1 MEYTWDKIR
10 ENVTLMQAAQGP
22 MMQKMRDI
30 LIRYDGDWVI
40 PMVDVKNEPK
50 MPQLTP
56 ALVGEAIDQLALR
69 AASTR
74 PDITSPA
81 IDPKRTGGRRSADY
95 ARIRARAIEATLE
108 KSRWGLGRRRYYRHL
123 TAYHTAAAV
132 CLPDTKLKMPVIEV
146 RDPMSAFCEP
156 QANESLRDPNYVA
169 FVSRW
174 SAKHLRTYFP
184 KSRQELGGPVCDRDV
199 TAMWTVVEWYDH
211 EDIVWGLMGPVDPYS
226 QSAIT
231 NLYGISVAAVSNGAD
246 YSSGPTCEL
255 ERLPNRAGV
264 LPAVMPRNVSLA
276 GIASR
281 IGSLLGNVDLQA
293 RMMALAV
300 VGQEKAVFPDAY
312 VIGRGGAEP
321 VLTNGTWKDGRTGE
335 VNFIQDA
342 EQVGVLR
349 QTVDPMTGQMLD
361 RLERNFRTSTS
372 LIPQMGG
379 ETYGAMRTGRAMDAL
394 GGFAVDPRVQ
404 ELHEITEQYLPTL
417 QSAVLATYKGYWG
430 SKQYSL
436 YCGYGR
442 SRTAVVFTPD
452 EHFETFDTGLSYIIP
467 GTDTTQLTQ
476 ILGSMYGAGAISLR
490 TFQENHPYVNDS
502 DGETAQIREEALET
516 AAMGALSQQLMQG
529 ALPPQVAVLIIKH
542 LRKGSDIFD
551 ALDKANKELQ
561 ATQATP
567 AGPAPEGMVAPP
579 ETMPGLTG
587 GPAADQN
594 PLPPE
599 QQNVQVPGDA
609 VRMKQLMST
618 MAAG

>member
-379 ETYGAMRTGRAMDAL
+379 ETYGAMLFR
-394 GGFAVDPRVQ
+394 
-404 ELHEITEQYLPTL
+404 
-417 QSAVLATYKGYWG
+417 S
-430 SKQYSL
+430 